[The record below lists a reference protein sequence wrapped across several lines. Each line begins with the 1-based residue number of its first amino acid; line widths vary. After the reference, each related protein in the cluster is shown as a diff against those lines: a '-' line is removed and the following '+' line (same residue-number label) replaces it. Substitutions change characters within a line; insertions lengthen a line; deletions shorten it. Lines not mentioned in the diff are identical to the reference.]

1 MLAQLPV
8 LPIINGF
15 SAAALAAA
23 TTLKPVETRRRPGT
37 DRTAGKR
44 PSLLRIQRSA
54 LVGTVSVY
62 AIDCPEIDYNG
73 GPTSTLT
80 PAAGGTATGGTAWSS
95 TADHWANK
103 TQLAAAAATFQ
114 TDIPYAAFS
123 NYNWLV
129 RIDREEMVT
138 KTSTATI
145 VTGSPIVT
153 GAASAFRKEIVVG
166 GLITIG
172 TETKTVV
179 AVISDTVL
187 LCDTPFTQTGASG
200 LTITALDTRVLQYNG
215 SASAA
220 GSRDDFKVTDVG
232 GYGLITF
239 GCSNKGS
246 NVLPI
251 NTIISVVRST
261 PRLLVTATDGAD
273 PGFLN
278 IMAGEFAFA
287 VIAGSTSTGAATT
300 ITNIS
305 LEHTAF

>member
-8 LPIINGF
+8 LPLVNGF

-23 TTLKPVETRRRPGT
+23 VTLKPIETRRRPGT

-44 PSLLRIQRSA
+44 PSLLRIQRSS
-54 LVGTVSVY
+54 LVGTVAVY

-80 PAAGGTATGGTAWSS
+80 PAAGGTATGGTSWSS

-114 TDIPYAAFS
+114 TDIPYTAFS
-123 NYNWLV
+123 AYNWLV
-129 RIDREEMVT
+129 RIDREDMVSKSGT
-138 KTSTATI
+138 VTI
-145 VTGSPIVT
+145 VTGSPAVT
-153 GAASAFRKEIVVG
+153 GSSSAFRKEIVVG
-166 GLITIG
+166 ANITIG

-179 AVISDTVL
+179 AVLSDTVL

-200 LTITALDTRVLQYNG
+200 LSYTALDTRALQYNA

-220 GSRDDFKVTDVG
+220 GSRDDYKVTDVG
-232 GYGLITF
+232 GYALITF
-239 GCSNKGS
+239 GCSNKGT

-251 NTIISVVRST
+251 NTIISVVRTT
-261 PRLLVTATDGAD
+261 PRLLVSAAEGVD

-278 IMAGEFAFA
+278 IMAGEFAF
-287 VIAGSTSTGAATT
+287 VVVTGSTTTGAATT
-300 ITNIS
+300 ITNVS